1 MVTQEAIVIL
11 CIDHLSLLYGFLL
24 SHCCMLMD
32 QCSENLVKINKLKTN
47 LRVQF
52 EKKNLYIV
60 AKKIFGIEIQRNCQ
74 LVCGQLTVF
83 F

>member
-1 MVTQEAIVIL
+1 
-11 CIDHLSLLYGFLL
+11 
-24 SHCCMLMD
+24 MLMD